1 MLQNN
6 GQTANRLLLWP
17 TAPTLVT
24 AQVLKTK
31 QNKKTLVYGAYANDL
46 ESEIP
51 GSTFSQRLSFKIRTL
66 RRKLNVS
73 LAPDD
78 FHSSQ

>member
-1 MLQNN
+1 MLQND
-6 GQTANRLLLWP
+6 GQTANRLLLRP
-17 TAPTLVT
+17 AAPTPVT

-51 GSTFSQRLSFKIRTL
+51 VSTFSQQLSFKIRTL
-66 RRKLNVS
+66 WGKLNVS
-73 LAPDD
+73 LAPTD
-78 FHSSQ
+78 FHWNQ